1 MQTKLI
7 LLLSLSLTLG
17 AGAAAAVPSECDNVL
32 LTKNISRA
40 RQSNQVFS
48 AWLSLIDVSNYG
60 KIKQDASADVPVYF
74 SGDYQS
80 FDEKRRRYLNQQA
93 STFTSSN
100 ARETLSSSL
109 PEQAIPA
116 WRACVASHSSGLF
129 AYPVR
134 GTRKSVDVVVGWR
147 HPPGLANPGKLE
159 VAVNGRTLDAAFPS
173 NFEGEKTIA
182 VPRDGEE
189 IVGNVNATVGGAS
202 YTAAFHVPS
211 YVAPKPPRLCGS
223 GSRRIEA
230 KNGDGAAA
238 QLLIPPSDCDRQ
250 IRVGGVAGAV
260 YETPGDPW
268 VKVSMDTGD
277 GTAPAQA
284 QNGVAASGITYASVT
299 RELFL
304 RAGEERRITVK
315 HENFRARAAETSAWA
330 EVPTP

>member
-1 MQTKLI
+1 MK
-7 LLLSLSLTLG
+7 
-17 AGAAAAVPSECDNVL
+17 
-32 LTKNISRA
+32 
-40 RQSNQVFS
+40 
-48 AWLSLIDVSNYG
+48 
-60 KIKQDASADVPVYF
+60 
-74 SGDYQS
+74 
-80 FDEKRRRYLNQQA
+80 EK
-93 STFTSSN
+93 
-100 ARETLSSSL
+100 
-109 PEQAIPA
+109 
-116 WRACVASHSSGLF
+116 
-129 AYPVR
+129 
-134 GTRKSVDVVVGWR
+134 
-147 HPPGLANPGKLE
+147 
-159 VAVNGRTLDAAFPS
+159 
-173 NFEGEKTIA
+173 KTIA

-330 EVPTP
+330 EVPTPESRDCGLDARGITFAPASRRSGHLFPLTGIAALPVARPIAGSTACRTVGMELLILPVSSNAPAYGRRLAADG

>member
-60 KIKQDASADVPVYF
+60 KIKQDASADVPGYF

-173 NFEGEKTIA
+173 NFEGKKNYRGA
-182 VPRDGEE
+182 ARRGRNRRQCQRDGGRGELYRGLPRSVLCRTEAAALVRQRIPADRGEE
-189 IVGNVNATVGGAS
+189 WGRCGRSIADSTQ
-202 YTAAFHVPS
+202 
-211 YVAPKPPRLCGS
+211 RLRPANSRGWR
-223 GSRRIEA
+223 SRRCLRDAGRPVGEGLDGYGGRHGARPSA
-230 KNGDGAAA
+230 KWRRSLGYHLCQRNAGAFPTCRRGAANH
-238 QLLIPPSDCDRQ
+238 
-250 IRVGGVAGAV
+250 G
-260 YETPGDPW
+260 
-268 VKVSMDTGD
+268 
-277 GTAPAQA
+277 QA
-284 QNGVAASGITYASVT
+284 
-299 RELFL
+299 
-304 RAGEERRITVK
+304 
-315 HENFRARAAETSAWA
+315 
-330 EVPTP
+330 